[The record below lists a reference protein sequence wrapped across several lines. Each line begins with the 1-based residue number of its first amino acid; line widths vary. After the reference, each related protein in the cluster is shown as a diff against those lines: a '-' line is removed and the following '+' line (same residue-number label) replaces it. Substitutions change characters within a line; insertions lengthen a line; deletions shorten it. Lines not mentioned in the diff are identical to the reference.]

1 MASVDMV
8 GSVLALLVI
17 DNEGYRLLAKYY
29 NLSLRSVDEELDFEK
44 RIFSKASKMAGQSP
58 ECKGKNN
65 TRWNIKYWPVRG
77 CI

>member
-1 MASVDMV
+1 MVNIDMV

-58 ECKGKNN
+58 ECKEVINYRRN
-65 TRWNIKYWPVRG
+65 P
-77 CI
+77 